1 VEVVEMYSALML
13 SDLVEA
19 RYAARLAEAE
29 RRRQL
34 RQLTQQRAHRLGR
47 TLHLPRLRRTT
58 ACVPAR

>member
-1 VEVVEMYSALML
+1 MYSALML

-34 RQLTQQRAHRLGR
+34 RQLSQARAHSLREAM
-47 TLHLPRLRRTT
+47 HLPRWHRASGT
-58 ACVPAR
+58 ARARWAR